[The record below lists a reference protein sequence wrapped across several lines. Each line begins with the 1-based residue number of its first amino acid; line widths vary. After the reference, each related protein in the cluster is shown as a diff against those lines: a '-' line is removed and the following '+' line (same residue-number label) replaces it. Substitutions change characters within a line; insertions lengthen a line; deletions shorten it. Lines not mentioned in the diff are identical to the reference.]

1 VGIGENEGRGGQRG
15 GREGKVKTR
24 MYKGKGRAENQREER
39 LATGECTED
48 TRGKRERGQRGSA
61 AHSAQQKR
69 VFFSSSFNIFLI
81 FPLKPKKIFCS
92 KYFLPTRYSSLKS
105 LENMLSQKVDRTPT
119 RGPSY
124 TRHIVPVT

>member
-24 MYKGKGRAENQREER
+24 MYKEKGRAENQREER

-48 TRGKRERGQRGSA
+48 TRGKSKRGQRGSA

-69 VFFSSSFNIFLI
+69 VFFSSFFNIFLI
-81 FPLKPKKIFCS
+81 FPLKTRKTFLLEIFSSNTVFFPEKSGKYAKS
-92 KYFLPTRYSSLKS
+92 KS
-105 LENMLSQKVDRTPT
+105 
-119 RGPSY
+119 
-124 TRHIVPVT
+124 